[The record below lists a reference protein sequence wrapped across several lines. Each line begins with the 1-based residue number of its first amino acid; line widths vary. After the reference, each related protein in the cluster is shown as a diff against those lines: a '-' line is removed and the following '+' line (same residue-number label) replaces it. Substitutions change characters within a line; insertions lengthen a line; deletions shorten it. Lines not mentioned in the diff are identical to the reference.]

1 MATVAA
7 NVAADRPDRRTRA
20 ASATLLWNIYD
31 VGLAAL
37 VILVSTDTFN
47 RFGIGSPVWGVCY
60 ALAAVRLLSAPRFLA
75 WTFRANLTQFAY
87 PAACLASSVWSKAP
101 AWSFGSALQLFAT
114 ILIALVVGARTR
126 MMTLMILMFGVLVL
140 PLALSL
146 LNWRTGVFGEVYAG
160 SGGLLGIYTQK
171 NMLGQNA
178 MFVILAGVA
187 LLLVGVWRSLFACL
201 VLAVGMGIAAVS
213 LKLSQSVTPMLM
225 LPMSIALLLL
235 LCIRRLD
242 ARLVVL
248 AGIVLFLALAAG
260 PIYLVVA
267 GVNPI
272 DEVLGAFGKNTTLT
286 GRTRIWSFGLQVL
299 QDYWSLGVGF
309 LAFWRSAEFSGY
321 ATIIQAIGG
330 ENVRAFH
337 NFILEIW
344 IGTGI
349 PGVVTMLILLWAAL
363 WRTWT
368 AYRATYSVSAAFAF
382 VVVVSAILLCLP
394 GTGLYRQHE
403 SLLMFVVM
411 FGASAA
417 ASLRP
422 GRRAGQA

>member
-1 MATVAA
+1 MSTFAA
-7 NVAADRPDRRTRA
+7 DVVADRPARRA
-20 ASATLLWNIYD
+20 PAATLLWNVYD
-31 VGLAAL
+31 VTLAGL

-47 RFGIGSPVWGVCY
+47 RFGLGSPVWGLCY
-60 ALAAVRLLSAPRFLA
+60 VMAVGRLVSAPRFMA
-75 WTFRANLTQFAY
+75 WAFRANLTQFAY

-101 AWSFGSALQLFAT
+101 AWSFGSALQLLAT
-114 ILIALVVGARTR
+114 VVIALVVGARTR
-126 MMTLMILMFGVLVL
+126 MMTLILLMFCVLLV

-178 MFVILAGVA
+178 LFVLLAGVA
-187 LLLVGVWRSLFACL
+187 LSLVGAWRSLLGCL
-201 VLAVGMGIAAVS
+201 LLAVGMGIAALA
-213 LKLSQSVTPMLM
+213 LKLSQSVTPILM
-225 LPMSIALLLL
+225 LPVAVGLLLT
-235 LCIRRLD
+235 LCLRRLNSQ
-242 ARLVVL
+242 LIVL
-248 AGIVLFLALAAG
+248 AAMLLFFAFAAG
-260 PIYLVVA
+260 PLYLAIA
-267 GVNPI
+267 GIDPI
-272 DEVLGAFGKNTTLT
+272 EEVLAAFGKNTTLT

-299 QDYWSLGVGF
+299 QDHWGLGVGF
-309 LAFWRSAEFSGY
+309 LAFWRSAEFASY

-337 NFILEIW
+337 NFLLEIW

-349 PGVVTMLILLWAAL
+349 PGLVTMLVLLWAAL
-363 WRTWT
+363 WRTWA
-368 AYRATYSVSAAFAF
+368 AYRASRSVAAAFALV
-382 VVVVSAILLCLP
+382 VVVVSILLCLP

-411 FGASAA
+411 FGASALV
-417 ASLRP
+417 SMQQ

>member
-1 MATVAA
+1 MSTAVAKVVTDPGHA
-7 NVAADRPDRRTRA
+7 QARTA
-20 ASATLLWNIYD
+20 PVSLLWQIYD
-31 VGLAAL
+31 IGLAAL

-47 RFGIGSPVWGVCY
+47 RFGNGSPVWGLCY
-60 ALAAVRLLSAPRFLA
+60 AMAAIRLLSVPSFMAQTLRG
-75 WTFRANLTQFAY
+75 NLTQFAY
-87 PAACLASSVWSKAP
+87 PAACLASTVWSKSP
-101 AWSFGSALQLFAT
+101 DWSFGSALQLFAT
-114 ILIALVVGARTR
+114 IVIALVVGARTR
-126 MMTLMILMFGVLVL
+126 MMTLMILMFAVLL
-140 PLALSL
+140 IPLALSL
-146 LNWRTGVFGEVYAG
+146 LNWRTGMFGEVYAG

-178 MFVILAGVA
+178 MFVIVAGIA

-201 VLAVGMGIAAVS
+201 VLAAGMGIAAVC
-213 LKLSQSVTPMLM
+213 LNMSQSVTPMLI
-225 LPMSIALLLL
+225 LPVAVGLLLL

-242 ARLVVL
+242 ARVVVL
-248 AGIVLFLALAAG
+248 VGIALFFALAAG
-260 PIYLVVA
+260 PIVLAVM
-267 GVNPI
+267 GVNPV
-272 DEVLGAFGKNTTLT
+272 DEILGAFGKNATLT

-299 QDYWSLGVGF
+299 QDYWGLGVGF
-309 LAFWRSAEFSGY
+309 LAFWRSAEFSSY

-349 PGVVTMLILLWAAL
+349 PGVVGILILLWAAL

-368 AYRATYSVSAAFAF
+368 AYRATDSVSAAFAF
-382 VVVVSAILLCLP
+382 VMVVTSILLCLP

-417 ASLRP
+417 ASIRQGRP
-422 GRRAGQA
+422 TGQV